1 MFESLFRKRNIG
13 VTDTI
18 SKNALLVDVHSH
30 ILPCLDD
37 GAENLDNSM
46 ALLRGLKEIGYKK
59 MIATPHVMNGYYDNT
74 IEKINQALGLVRNL
88 VAENK
93 IDIEVDAA
101 AEYYLEDDLLAKIE
115 QGEPMMT
122 LDSDNKYLLFETSF
136 IGRPSY
142 LKESVHRITQ
152 AGYKPVLAHPERYTY
167 LQKDF
172 DSLNRLFDLGVLFQV
187 NINSLTG
194 YYLRPAQEIA
204 EWLINRKMVAFLG
217 SDCHNI
223 HQLENTKSA
232 LQLPHYQIAVK
243 QNLLNNSLLKKKTL
257 TSV

>member
-1 MFESLFRKRNIG
+1 MFESLFRKRSVA
-13 VTDTI
+13 VTDTH
-18 SKNALLVDVHSH
+18 SQNTLLVDVHSH
-30 ILPCLDD
+30 VLPCLDD
-37 GAENLDNSM
+37 GAENLDNSL
-46 ALLRGLKEIGYKK
+46 ALLRGMKAMGYKK
-59 MIATPHVMNGYYDNT
+59 VIATPHVMSGYYDNT
-74 IEKINQALGLVRNL
+74 IEKINQALGLVRDLASRN
-88 VAENK
+88 N
-93 IDIEVDAA
+93 IDIEVEAA
-101 AEYYLEDDLLAKIE
+101 AEYYLEDELLNKIE
-115 QGEPMMT
+115 QGEKMLT
-122 LDSDNKYLLFETSF
+122 LDEENKYLLFETSF

-142 LKESVHRITQ
+142 LKESVYRIIQ

-172 DSLNRLFDLGVLFQV
+172 DSLKRLFDMGVLFQV

-194 YYLRPAQEIA
+194 YYLKPAQDIA

-217 SDCHNI
+217 SDCHNV

-257 TSV
+257 VSA